1 MKTTHMA
8 AALAGAAAILA
19 LPVYS
24 ALGSVLDPGPPRDA
38 VVLAA
43 PSELTE
49 AFTYQGRL
57 TDNNQPASGAYDFRF
72 IAYDEET
79 GGSQVGTVDLA
90 DDLAVSAGVF
100 TTTLSFG
107 PGAFNG
113 DARWLE
119 IAVRPGAS
127 TGTYTVLSP
136 RQPISAVP
144 YAIYAKT
151 VGSLAIPFD
160 AEGAVT
166 GSDSVFKVT
175 QTGTTT
181 PGIAVEA
188 DGGDGTG
195 AKVSGETSAIEIDGP
210 ITVSGASPAAF
221 RVTVDSGANTCDLA
235 AASDDKAIGIN
246 SALTLGDP
254 DALVFITL
262 ASGSTGH
269 PGFSVVYDTGVAGFP
284 NCGTGDWIIQ
294 ALNGGA
300 LEDGLTFNVLVIKQ

>member
-1 MKTTHMA
+1 MKTTHLA
-8 AALAGAAAILA
+8 AAIAGAAAILA
-19 LPVYS
+19 LPAYS
-24 ALGSVLDPGPPRDA
+24 AVGSVLDSPPAREQS
-38 VVLAA
+38 VLAA

-79 GGSQVGTVDLA
+79 GGSQVGVIVTK
-90 DDLAVSAGVF
+90 DDLTVSAGVF
-100 TTTLSFG
+100 TTTLSLG
-107 PGAFNG
+107 PDAFNG

-195 AKVSGETSAIEIDGP
+195 AKVAGDVAAIEIDGP
-210 ITVSGASPAAF
+210 IVVSGTKAAF
-221 RVTVDSGANTCDLA
+221 TVTVGSQTCDLDDSNPDA
-235 AASDDKAIGIN
+235 GFVIDNPLTNGDANAMLLITPASLADDTAYQGFGVFYDTDG
-246 SALTLGDP
+246 ATTDP
-254 DALVFITL
+254 DCTANRWVI
-262 ASGSTGH
+262 
-269 PGFSVVYDTGVAGFP
+269 FSLD
-284 NCGTGDWIIQ
+284 
-294 ALNGGA
+294 GA
-300 LEDGLTFNVLVIKQ
+300 PLEEGLKYNVLVIKQ